1 MTTAANPI
9 YSNGIAILTI
19 GIILL
24 PFVVLKIKTL
34 SYHQVSTVV
43 GRRFSLSYS
52 PFLLLMLI
60 FLWGLLLLVG
70 YYIIGIKLVSVLLT
84 PFLASLAIIVPIV
97 IYLSITQGRGD
108 LITHSRGWG
117 ALSVGV
123 VAAPMLGNLVE
134 FGIVAI
140 TLIILVIVI
149 MQNPLSMSS
158 LESTANRLS
167 SAQTNPEI
175 INNIVSSFIRQPV
188 NKYLVLAFVSGFIP
202 IVEEAVK
209 QTPIWLLAWRKLTP
223 RAGLIIGALGGAG
236 FALTESLLTVSVIGD
251 SNLWLIQ
258 MIGRA
263 GTGLMHI
270 TTGAISGWGLASAI
284 GGRGY
289 LKSAGFYLIAII
301 IHGIWNGLAI
311 WEGIGRLINNSL
323 LTSWQ
328 FNGKGLIPSLLLG
341 GLFLVMLLFW
351 IMNKKILKD

>member
-1 MTTAANPI
+1 MTITPNPI
-9 YSNGIAILTI
+9 FSNGVAFLTLGFILI
-19 GIILL
+19 
-24 PFVVLKIKTL
+24 PFVAIKIKALT
-34 SYHQVSTVV
+34 YHQDSDSVE
-43 GRRFSLSYS
+43 RRFSLRYS

-60 FLWGLLLLVG
+60 CLWGLLLLVG
-70 YYIIGIKLVSVLLT
+70 YYSIGMKLVSVLMT
-84 PFLASLAIIVPIV
+84 PFLAILAVIIPIF
-97 IYLSITQGRGD
+97 IYLSIVQGRGD
-108 LITHSRGWG
+108 PITRSRGWG

-123 VAAPMLGNLVE
+123 VAAPVLGNLLE
-134 FGIVAI
+134 FGIAAI
-140 TLIILVIVI
+140 ALIIIVIVI
-149 MQNPLSMSS
+149 IQNPLSMSS
-158 LESTANRLS
+158 LESIANRLS

-188 NKYLVLAFVSGFIP
+188 NKYFVLAFVSGLIP

-251 SNLWLIQ
+251 SDQWLFQ

-289 LKSAGFYLIAII
+289 LKSAWFYLIAII

-311 WEGIGRLINNSL
+311 WEGIGRLINNSSL
-323 LTSWQ
+323 NPWQ
-328 FNGKGLIPSLLLG
+328 FNEEGLTPSLLLG
-341 GLFLVMLLFW
+341 GLFLVMLVFW